1 MLLYTSSNVT
11 ERVLFL
17 YFLWFAIEVSA
28 FKYTKNRF
36 SWKQKKIKQKKRQTL
51 TENKKKR
58 NKNEEVMKH
67 FNTKEIKIY
76 KIWKN

>member
-36 SWKQKKIKQKKRQTL
+36 SWKQKKIKQKRQTL

-67 FNTKEIKIY
+67 FNTKEIKNY
-76 KIWKN
+76 KIWKKI